1 MDVRLT
7 VAWTDPFGLVHEA
20 GDVVDIDAVTL
31 AELEEQ
37 GVVKDLE
44 GEEPTQIGP
53 GPGAPDPTADP
64 DASPDIGPGPGA
76 PDPSPDPDASP
87 DIGPGPGGAD
97 PT

>member
-1 MDVRLT
+1 MYVRLT
-7 VAWTDPFGLVHEA
+7 VTWTDPFGLVHAA

-37 GVVKDLE
+37 GVVKDPE
-44 GEEPTQIGP
+44 GKDTTQIGPGPGSPDPTADPGDSPDIGP

-76 PDPSPDPDASP
+76 PDP
-87 DIGPGPGGAD
+87 
-97 PT
+97 T